1 MGVVVVFALGAQ
13 ILVYLGGLLVVLLV
27 QTARGTSVSYA
38 EIGTSV
44 KFILPVQSVWWVLVS
59 WVVYRIVRAR
69 DPRPFWVAIAWLRP
83 ERPAIFYL
91 IGGMLLALSV
101 AGLAAL
107 LPMERRK
114 LPIEEL
120 FKDPT
125 SAFLL
130 AGFGVLIAPVVEEML
145 FRGFFF
151 PVIARANG
159 TGAGVMGT
167 AALFS
172 LVHAQQYGG
181 AWQNLLLLGY
191 VGVVFGVVRA
201 VTGSLVPCVLLHAGY
216 NFTLFAG
223 LYAGTRGF
231 QQFNF

>member
-1 MGVVVVFALGAQ
+1 MGLVIVFALGAQ
-13 ILVYLGGLLVVLLV
+13 VMVYLGGLLVMLLV
-27 QTARGTSVSYA
+27 QQVRGLEFDYQRAATSVA
-38 EIGTSV
+38 
-44 KFILPVQSVWWVLVS
+44 FILPVQFVWWLLVFWVLR
-59 WVVYRIVRAR
+59 RIVRAR
-69 DPRPFWVAIAWLRP
+69 DPRPFWEAIGWVRP
-83 ERPAIFYL
+83 VRPAPFYFT
-91 IGGMLLALSV
+91 GGVFLALSV
-101 AGLAAL
+101 AGLAAV
-107 LPMERRK
+107 LPKSDRK

-120 FKDPT
+120 FRDPA

-130 AGFGVLIAPVVEEML
+130 AGFGVLIAPVVEELL

-151 PVIARANG
+151 PVIERANG
-159 TGAGVMGT
+159 KAAAVFGT

-201 VTGSLVPCVLLHAGY
+201 ISGSLVPCVLLHAGY

-223 LYAGTRGF
+223 LYAGSRGF